1 MITVMARVKKEVK
14 KDDVAKQAV
23 LESWG
28 ERVAGCTE
36 QTYGRHHPIHIR
48 GAPKLGN
55 TREPC
60 S

>member
-1 MITVMARVKKEVK
+1 MITVMATAK
-14 KDDVAKQAV
+14 KDDVAKQVV

-28 ERVAGCTE
+28 ERVAGCIE